1 MKPVAMTFDDD
12 VYADEPYTLGDLIG
26 AAVLAV
32 DEDTTISEVQRLL
45 ATERV
50 PAIAVVDEAHALRG
64 VITRTD
70 ALRALAD
77 AHVRCARDAMS
88 RFVLALR
95 PSAAIE
101 KAAALMA
108 YEGVGH
114 IAVTGAGGELLGLV
128 SALDVARHY
137 AIEAGYLVE

>member
-1 MKPVAMTFDDD
+1 MKPAMRFDDD
-12 VYADEPYTLGDLIG
+12 VYAEEPFTLGDLIG
-26 AAVLAV
+26 APVVAV
-32 DEDTTISEVQRLL
+32 DEDATISEVQRLL

-50 PAIAVVDEAHALRG
+50 PAIAVVDEAHALLG

-77 AHVRCARDAMS
+77 AGMRSARDAMS
-88 RFVLALR
+88 RFVFALR

-114 IAVTGAGGELLGLV
+114 IAVTGVGGELLGLV
-128 SALDVARHY
+128 SALDVARHF
-137 AIEAGYLVE
+137 AIEAGYLVD